1 VLRTFLLA
9 LSLIA
14 MHAPAPAFHA
24 QVDHVVVAIR
34 SLDEGVAAFER
45 LTGVKPV
52 LGGKHPKR
60 GTENALV
67 SLGGNTY
74 VEVIAPQKEAKLSPL
89 DEPMR
94 ELTELTIIGWAIGV
108 SSAEDA
114 HARIV
119 KAAMTPSPITG
130 GSRVT
135 PAGTTLQW
143 DTFGLLTPQI
153 DVAPFFIH
161 WRDGT
166 PHPSTTS
173 PKGCTLSKV
182 EVQDPAA
189 ADLSK
194 IMIALGVAGVTVTDA
209 PSAIRVSLACPK
221 GAVTLKTHE

>member
-1 VLRTFLLA
+1 MFVQPST
-9 LSLIA
+9 
-14 MHAPAPAFHA
+14 PTFHA
-24 QVDHVVVAIR
+24 QVDHFVVAIR
-34 SLDEGVAAFER
+34 SLDEGIAAFER
-45 LTGVKPV
+45 LTGIKPIP
-52 LGGKHPKR
+52 GGKHPNR

-74 VEVIAPQKEAKLSPL
+74 VEVIAPQKDAKLSPL

-94 ELTELTIIGWAIGV
+94 ELTELTVIGWAIGV
-108 SSAEDA
+108 SSAEEA
-114 HARIV
+114 RARII
-119 KAAMTPSPITG
+119 KGGMTPSPITG

-135 PAGTTLQW
+135 PAGATLQW

-161 WRDGT
+161 WKEGT

-194 IMIALGVAGVTVTDA
+194 IMSLLGVSKVAVSNA
-209 PSAIRVSLACPK
+209 PSSIRVSLVCPK
-221 GAVTLKTHE
+221 GPVTLKTRE